1 MDRQLPRIIGGNL
14 TRSVQRLE
22 QGLGVAPNNL
32 EMKLALAQAYQEK
45 GRKEDARRLFQEI
58 AQKQVKTQAERD
70 VQEKAKRLLGKL

>member
-1 MDRQLPRIIGGNL
+1 
-14 TRSVQRLE
+14 
-22 QGLGVAPNNL
+22 
-32 EMKLALAQAYQEK
+32 MKLALAQAYQEK